1 MKELDKANYPYLMD
15 RILMGKGQKQMYG
28 TQFSYDE
35 KLKKVSLY
43 PIEDPI
49 RIDERRAAY
58 HLLPLK
64 YDIEFYKNIYERL
77 GK

>member
-1 MKELDKANYPYLMD
+1 
-15 RILMGKGQKQMYG
+15 MYG

-64 YDIEFYKNIYERL
+64 YDIEFYNSIYERF